1 MLRLDEVANRRYAC
15 FKLGSCDGLLL
26 GAPAKQSVLMATPPS
41 DKPDLENLSKDELIA
56 MVMAAAEEKKEKACA
71 PHDSAALACLLSL

>member
-1 MLRLDEVANRRYAC
+1 
-15 FKLGSCDGLLL
+15 
-26 GAPAKQSVLMATPPS
+26 MATPPS

-71 PHDSAALACLLSL
+71 PHDSAALACPARGVQPAGGRE